1 MKKIIITLIVMM
13 VLVGCGASATQ
24 EKTSLPESV
33 LTIVNGDNE
42 TIYTVDDLQALPS
55 NVSSFNEV
63 DYMGVS
69 IKFLLEEVGV
79 IFDDISAVKAVA
91 TDGYSVNYDP
101 TQLLPDDVLVAYS
114 LADGSSMASDEG
126 KFRMVLPGQEGNQN
140 LRMLSRIVII
150 P

>member
-1 MKKIIITLIVMM
+1 MKKILITLIVMM
-13 VLVGCGASATQ
+13 VLAGCGASAMQ
-24 EKTSLPESV
+24 ETTLLPEPV

-42 TIYTVDDLQALPS
+42 TIYTVQDLQALPS
-55 NVSSFNEV
+55 NVSSFNEI

-69 IKFLLEEVGV
+69 IKVLLEEVGV
-79 IFDDISAVKAVA
+79 ILDDISAVKAVA
-91 TDGYSVNYDP
+91 TDGYSVNYEP

-114 LADGSSMASDEG
+114 LADGNSMAEDEG
-126 KFRMVLPGQEGNQN
+126 IFRMVLPDQEGNQN